1 MVSKR
6 RPARSI
12 HKPSGEATGLSR
24 QSAEEDAVDG
34 QWQSKLKIT
43 RDKAKNPRYSGRAK
57 GRTGGADSAERQVK
71 SRGGT
76 SPPNKALRTGAATR
90 QGSAAAK
97 KARKVSTQGKTG
109 GTSTSKNARA
119 GGVRKPA
126 ASRKARP
133 ARRKRSSR

>member
-34 QWQSKLKIT
+34 QWQSEVTIT

-57 GRTGGADSAERQVK
+57 GRTPGADSAARAVK

-76 SPPNKALRTGAATR
+76 SPPDKALRTGAATR

-97 KARKVSTQGKTG
+97 KARKVSTRGMTS
-109 GTSTSKNARA
+109 STSKNARA
-119 GGVRKPA
+119 GGVKKPA

-133 ARRKRSSR
+133 GRKKRSSR